1 MKRVGI
7 VGLGDMGS
15 GMAKNILKS
24 GFSLAGFDLSAAR
37 MTELKAAGG
46 TAAANCRELAE
57 NSDTVFV
64 MVLNGDQVKQVV
76 LGPDGLLEGAQ
87 PGTTIIISATIRPS
101 EIRELVAPAAEKGIH
116 LLDTPVSGG
125 KPGAE
130 NGTLTVMASGKGET
144 LEDNRA
150 ILDAISKVI
159 FHVGQEIGQGQTVK
173 ASLQAMI
180 GTVFAAIFESMVLGA
195 KAGVKGETLHKVFS
209 ASGINCGLYE
219 NCSELILDRKFKNT
233 GSQIA
238 TMYKDLGIS
247 VDLAREAGV
256 PLFACAAAFQLF
268 QSGISKFPDEDNWT
282 CVKVLEDIAGTE
294 VKW

>member
-1 MKRVGI
+1 MKKVGI

-15 GMAKNILKS
+15 GMAKNILKN
-24 GFSLAGFDLSAAR
+24 GFSLTGFDLSAER
-37 MTELKAAGG
+37 MTELKEAGG
-46 TAAANCRELAE
+46 TPAANCRQVAQ
-57 NSDTVFV
+57 NSDTIFV
-64 MVLNGDQVKQVV
+64 MVLNGNQVKQVV
-76 LGPDGLLEGAQ
+76 LGEGGLLEAAK
-87 PGTTIIISATIRPS
+87 PGTTIIISATIKPT
-101 EIRELVAPAAEKGIH
+101 EIRELVAPVAEKGIN

-130 NGTLTVMASGKGET
+130 NGTLTVMASGKTEV

-150 ILDAISKVI
+150 VLDAISKVI
-159 FHVGQEIGQGQTVK
+159 FHVGEEIGQGQTVK

-180 GTVFAAIFESMVLGA
+180 GTVFSAIFESMVLGA

-209 ASGINCGLYE
+209 ASGINCGLYQ
-219 NCSELILDRKFKNT
+219 NCSKLILDRKFKNT

-247 VDLAREAGV
+247 MDLARETGV
-256 PLFACAAAFQLF
+256 PLFATAAAFQLF

>member
-1 MKRVGI
+1 MKKVGI

-15 GMAKNILKS
+15 GMAKNILKN
-24 GFSLAGFDLSAAR
+24 GFSLTGFDLSEAR
-37 MTELKAAGG
+37 MTELKEAGG
-46 TAAANCRELAE
+46 TPAANCREVAE
-57 NSDTVFV
+57 NSDTIFV
-64 MVLNGDQVKQVV
+64 MVLNGNQVKQVV
-76 LGPDGLLEGAQ
+76 LGEGGLLEAAK
-87 PGTTIIISATIRPS
+87 PSTTIIISATIKPA
-101 EIRELVAPAAEKGIH
+101 EIRELVAPVAEKGVN

-130 NGTLTVMASGKGET
+130 NGALTVMASGKTEV

-150 ILDAISKVI
+150 VLDAISKVI
-159 FHVGQEIGQGQTVK
+159 FHVGEEIGQGQTVK

-180 GTVFAAIFESMVLGA
+180 GTVFSAIFESMVLGA

-219 NCSELILDRKFKNT
+219 NCSKLILDRKFKDT

-247 VDLAREAGV
+247 VDLARETGV
-256 PLFACAAAFQLF
+256 PLFATAAAFQLF
-268 QSGISKFPDEDNWT
+268 QSGISKFPDEDNWA

>member
-1 MKRVGI
+1 MKKVGI

-15 GMAKNILKS
+15 GMAKNILKN
-24 GFSLAGFDLSAAR
+24 GFSLTGFDLSAAR
-37 MTELKAAGG
+37 MTELKEAGG
-46 TAAANCRELAE
+46 TPAANCREVAQ
-57 NSDTVFV
+57 NSDTIFV
-64 MVLNGDQVKQVV
+64 MVLNGNQVKQVV
-76 LGPDGLLEGAQ
+76 LGEGGLLEAAK
-87 PGTTIIISATIRPS
+87 PRTTIIISATIKPT
-101 EIRELVAPAAEKGIH
+101 EIRELVAPVAEKGIN

-130 NGTLTVMASGKGET
+130 NGALTVMASGKTEV
-144 LEDNRA
+144 LEGNRA
-150 ILDAISKVI
+150 VLDAISKVI
-159 FHVGQEIGQGQTVK
+159 FHVGEEIGQGQTVK

-180 GTVFAAIFESMVLGA
+180 GTVFSAIFESMVLGA

-209 ASGINCGLYE
+209 ASGINCGLYQ
-219 NCSELILDRKFKNT
+219 NCSKLILDRKFKNT

-247 VDLAREAGV
+247 VDLARETGV
-256 PLFACAAAFQLF
+256 PLFATAAAFQLF

>member
-1 MKRVGI
+1 MKKVGI

-15 GMAKNILKS
+15 GMAKNILKN
-24 GFSLAGFDLSAAR
+24 GFSLTGFDLSEAR
-37 MTELKAAGG
+37 MTELEEAGG
-46 TAAANCRELAE
+46 TPAAHCRDVAE
-57 NSDTVFV
+57 NSDTIFV
-64 MVLNGDQVKQVV
+64 MVLNGNQVKQVV
-76 LGPDGLLEGAQ
+76 LGEGGLLEAAK
-87 PGTTIIISATIRPS
+87 PGTTIIISATIKPT
-101 EIRELVAPAAEKGIH
+101 EIRELVVPVTEKGIN

-130 NGTLTVMASGKGET
+130 NGTLTVMASGKIDV
-144 LEDNRA
+144 LEDNRKV
-150 ILDAISKVI
+150 LEAISKVI
-159 FHVGQEIGQGQTVK
+159 FHVGEEIGQGQTVK

-180 GTVFAAIFESMVLGA
+180 GTVFSAIFESMVLGA
-195 KAGVKGETLHKVFS
+195 KAGVKGETLYKVFS

-219 NCSELILDRKFKNT
+219 NCSKLILDRKFKNT

-247 VDLAREAGV
+247 VDLARETGV
-256 PLFACAAAFQLF
+256 PLFATAAALQLF
-268 QSGISKFPDEDNWT
+268 QAGISKFPDEDNWT

>member
-1 MKRVGI
+1 MKKVGI

-15 GMAKNILKS
+15 GLAKNILKN
-24 GFSLAGFDLSAAR
+24 GFSLTGFDLSEAR
-37 MTELKAAGG
+37 MTELKEAGG
-46 TAAANCRELAE
+46 TPAANCREVAE
-57 NSDTVFV
+57 NSDTIFV
-64 MVLNGDQVKQVV
+64 MVLNGNQVKQVV
-76 LGPDGLLEGAQ
+76 LGEGGLLEAAK
-87 PGTTIIISATIRPS
+87 PSTTIIISATIKPA
-101 EIRELVAPAAEKGIH
+101 EIRELVAPVAEKGVN

-130 NGTLTVMASGKGET
+130 NGALTVMASGKTEV

-150 ILDAISKVI
+150 VLDAISKVI
-159 FHVGQEIGQGQTVK
+159 FHVGEEIGQGQTVK

-180 GTVFAAIFESMVLGA
+180 GTVFSAIFESMVLGA

-219 NCSELILDRKFKNT
+219 NCSKLILDRKFKDT

-247 VDLAREAGV
+247 LDLARETGV
-256 PLFACAAAFQLF
+256 PLFATAAAFQLF
-268 QSGISKFPDEDNWT
+268 QSGISKFPDEDNWA

>member
-1 MKRVGI
+1 MKKVGI

-15 GMAKNILKS
+15 GMAKNILKN
-24 GFSLAGFDLSAAR
+24 GFSLTGFDLSAER
-37 MTELKAAGG
+37 MTELKEAGA
-46 TAAANCRELAE
+46 TPAANCRQVAQ
-57 NSDTVFV
+57 NSDTIFV
-64 MVLNGDQVKQVV
+64 MVLNGNQVKQVV
-76 LGPDGLLEGAQ
+76 LGEGGLLEVAK
-87 PGTTIIISATIRPS
+87 PGTTIIISSTIKTT
-101 EIRELVAPAAEKGIH
+101 EIRELVAPVAEKSVN

-130 NGTLTVMASGKGET
+130 NGTLTVMASGKTEV

-150 ILDAISKVI
+150 VLDAISKVI
-159 FHVGQEIGQGQTVK
+159 FHVGEEIGQGQTVK

-180 GTVFAAIFESMVLGA
+180 GTVFSAIFESMVLGA

-219 NCSELILDRKFKNT
+219 NCSKLILDRKFKNT

-247 VDLAREAGV
+247 VDLARETGV
-256 PLFACAAAFQLF
+256 PLFATAAAFQLF

>member
-1 MKRVGI
+1 MKKVGI

-15 GMAKNILKS
+15 GLAKNILKN
-24 GFSLAGFDLSAAR
+24 GFSLTGFDLSEAR
-37 MTELKAAGG
+37 MTELKEAGG
-46 TAAANCRELAE
+46 TPAANCREVAE
-57 NSDTVFV
+57 NSDTIFV
-64 MVLNGDQVKQVV
+64 MVLNGNQVKQVV
-76 LGPDGLLEGAQ
+76 LGEGGLLEAAK
-87 PGTTIIISATIRPS
+87 PGTTIIISATIKPT
-101 EIRELVAPAAEKGIH
+101 EIRELVAPVAEKGIN

-130 NGTLTVMASGKGET
+130 NGALTVMASGKTEV

-150 ILDAISKVI
+150 VLDAISKVI
-159 FHVGQEIGQGQTVK
+159 FHVGEEIGQGQTVK

-180 GTVFAAIFESMVLGA
+180 GTVFSAIFESMVLGA

-219 NCSELILDRKFKNT
+219 NCSKLILDRKFKDT

-247 VDLAREAGV
+247 MDLARETGV
-256 PLFACAAAFQLF
+256 PLFATAAAFQLF

>member
-1 MKRVGI
+1 MKKVGI

-15 GMAKNILKS
+15 GLAKNILKN
-24 GFSLAGFDLSAAR
+24 GFSLIGFDLNEAR
-37 MTELKAAGG
+37 MTELKEAGG
-46 TAAANCRELAE
+46 TPAANCREVAE
-57 NSDTVFV
+57 NSDTIFV
-64 MVLNGDQVKQVV
+64 MVLNGNQVKQVV
-76 LGPDGLLEGAQ
+76 LGEGGLLEAAK
-87 PGTTIIISATIRPS
+87 PSTTIIISATIKPA
-101 EIRELVAPAAEKGIH
+101 EIRELVAPAAEKGIN

-130 NGTLTVMASGKGET
+130 NGALTVMASGKTEV

-150 ILDAISKVI
+150 VLDAISKVI
-159 FHVGQEIGQGQTVK
+159 FHVGEEIGQGQTVK

-180 GTVFAAIFESMVLGA
+180 GTVFSAIFESMVLGA

-219 NCSELILDRKFKNT
+219 NCSKLILDRKFKDT
-233 GSQIA
+233 GSRIA

-247 VDLAREAGV
+247 VDLARETGV
-256 PLFACAAAFQLF
+256 PLFATAAAFQLF

>member
-1 MKRVGI
+1 MKKVGI

-15 GMAKNILKS
+15 GMATNILKN
-24 GFSLAGFDLSAAR
+24 GFSLTGFDLNEAR
-37 MTELKAAGG
+37 MTKLKEAGG
-46 TAAANCRELAE
+46 TPAANCREVAQ
-57 NSDTVFV
+57 NSDTIFV
-64 MVLNGDQVKQVV
+64 MVLNGNQVKEVV
-76 LGPDGLLEGAQ
+76 LGKGGLLEAAK
-87 PGTTIIISATIRPS
+87 PGTTIIISATIKPA
-101 EIRELVAPAAEKGIH
+101 EIRELVAPVAEKGIN

-125 KPGAE
+125 KPGAQ
-130 NGTLTVMASGKGET
+130 NGALTVMASGKTEV

-150 ILDAISKVI
+150 VLDAISKVI
-159 FHVGQEIGQGQTVK
+159 FHVGEEIGQGQTVK

-180 GTVFAAIFESMVLGA
+180 GTVFSAIFESMVLGA

-219 NCSELILDRKFKNT
+219 NCSKLILDRKFKDT

-247 VDLAREAGV
+247 LDLARETGV
-256 PLFACAAAFQLF
+256 PLFATAAAFQLF
-268 QSGISKFPDEDNWT
+268 QSGISKFSDEDNWT

>member
-1 MKRVGI
+1 MKKVGI

-15 GMAKNILKS
+15 GMAKNILKN
-24 GFSLAGFDLSAAR
+24 GFSLTGFDLSAAR
-37 MTELKAAGG
+37 MTELKEAGG
-46 TAAANCRELAE
+46 TPAANCREVAE
-57 NSDTVFV
+57 NSDTIFV
-64 MVLNGDQVKQVV
+64 MVLNGNQVKQVV
-76 LGPDGLLEGAQ
+76 LGEGGLLEAAK
-87 PGTTIIISATIRPS
+87 PSTTIIISATIKPA
-101 EIRELVAPAAEKGIH
+101 EIRELVAPIAEKGIN

-125 KPGAE
+125 KPGAQ
-130 NGTLTVMASGKGET
+130 NGALTVMASGKTEV

-150 ILDAISKVI
+150 VLDAISKVI
-159 FHVGQEIGQGQTVK
+159 FHVGEEIGQGQTVK

-180 GTVFAAIFESMVLGA
+180 GTVFSAIFESMVLGA

-209 ASGINCGLYE
+209 ASGINCGLYQ
-219 NCSELILDRKFKNT
+219 NCSKLILDRKFKNT

-247 VDLAREAGV
+247 MDLARETGV
-256 PLFACAAAFQLF
+256 PLFATAAAFQLF

>member
-15 GMAKNILKS
+15 GMAKNILKR
-24 GFSLAGFDLSAAR
+24 GFPLTGFDLDKAR
-37 MTELKAAGG
+37 MAELKAAGG
-46 TAAANCRELAE
+46 TPAGACRDVAE
-57 NSDTVFV
+57 NSDTIFV
-64 MVLNGDQVKQVV
+64 MVLNGEQVKQVV
-76 LGPDGLLEGAQ
+76 LGPGGLLDNAA
-87 PGTTIIISATIRPS
+87 PGTTIIISATIKPS
-101 EIRELVAPAAEKGIH
+101 EIRELVTPVAEKGVM

-130 NGTLTVMASGKGET
+130 NGMLTVMASGKSEV
-144 LEDNRA
+144 LEDSRA
-150 ILDAISKVI
+150 VLDAISKVI
-159 FHVGQEIGQGQTVK
+159 FHVGEDIGQGQTVK

-195 KAGVKGETLHKVFS
+195 KAGVKGETLHQVFS

-219 NCSELILDRKFKNT
+219 NCSKLILDRKFKDT

>member
-1 MKRVGI
+1 MKKVGI

-15 GMAKNILKS
+15 GLAKNILKN
-24 GFSLAGFDLSAAR
+24 GFSLTGFDLSEAR
-37 MTELKAAGG
+37 MTELKEAGG
-46 TAAANCRELAE
+46 TPAANCREVAE
-57 NSDTVFV
+57 NSDTIFV
-64 MVLNGDQVKQVV
+64 MVLNGNQVKQVV
-76 LGPDGLLEGAQ
+76 LGEGGLLEAAK
-87 PGTTIIISATIRPS
+87 PSTTIIISATIKPA
-101 EIRELVAPAAEKGIH
+101 EIRELVAPVAEKGIN

-130 NGTLTVMASGKGET
+130 NGALTVMASGKTEV

-150 ILDAISKVI
+150 VLDAISKVI
-159 FHVGQEIGQGQTVK
+159 FHVGEEIGQGQTVK

-180 GTVFAAIFESMVLGA
+180 GTVFSAIFESMVLGA

-219 NCSELILDRKFKNT
+219 NCSKLILDRKFKDT
-233 GSQIA
+233 GSRIA

-247 VDLAREAGV
+247 VDLARETGV
-256 PLFACAAAFQLF
+256 PLFATAAAFQLF

>member
-1 MKRVGI
+1 MKKVGI

-15 GMAKNILKS
+15 GLAKNILKN
-24 GFSLAGFDLSAAR
+24 GFSLTGFDLSEAR
-37 MTELKAAGG
+37 MTELKEAGG
-46 TAAANCRELAE
+46 TPAANCREVAE
-57 NSDTVFV
+57 NSDTIFV
-64 MVLNGDQVKQVV
+64 MVLNGNQVKQVV
-76 LGPDGLLEGAQ
+76 LGEGGLLEAAK
-87 PGTTIIISATIRPS
+87 PSTTIIISATIKPA
-101 EIRELVAPAAEKGIH
+101 EIRELVAPVAEKGVN

-130 NGTLTVMASGKGET
+130 NGALTVMASGKTEV

-150 ILDAISKVI
+150 VLDAISKVI
-159 FHVGQEIGQGQTVK
+159 FHVGEEIGQGQTVK

-180 GTVFAAIFESMVLGA
+180 GTVFSAIFESMVLGA

-219 NCSELILDRKFKNT
+219 NCSKLILDRKFKDT
-233 GSQIA
+233 GSRIA

-247 VDLAREAGV
+247 LDLARETGV
-256 PLFACAAAFQLF
+256 PLFATAAAFQLF

>member
-1 MKRVGI
+1 MKKVGI

-15 GMAKNILKS
+15 GLAKNILKN
-24 GFSLAGFDLSAAR
+24 GFSLTGFDLSEAR
-37 MTELKAAGG
+37 MTELKEAGG
-46 TAAANCRELAE
+46 TPAANCREVAE
-57 NSDTVFV
+57 NSDTIFV
-64 MVLNGDQVKQVV
+64 MVLNGNQVKQVV
-76 LGPDGLLEGAQ
+76 LGEGGLLEAAK
-87 PGTTIIISATIRPS
+87 PSTTIIISATIKPA
-101 EIRELVAPAAEKGIH
+101 EIRELVAPVAEKGIN

-130 NGTLTVMASGKGET
+130 NGALTVMASGKTEV

-150 ILDAISKVI
+150 VLDAISKVI
-159 FHVGQEIGQGQTVK
+159 FHVGEEIGQGQTVK

-180 GTVFAAIFESMVLGA
+180 GTVFSAIFESMVLGA

-219 NCSELILDRKFKNT
+219 NCSKLILDRKFKDT

-247 VDLAREAGV
+247 VDLARETGV
-256 PLFACAAAFQLF
+256 PLFATAAAFQLF
-268 QSGISKFPDEDNWT
+268 QSGISKFPDEDNWA

>member
-1 MKRVGI
+1 MKKVGI

-15 GMAKNILKS
+15 GLAKNILKN
-24 GFSLAGFDLSAAR
+24 GFSLTGFDLSEAR
-37 MTELKAAGG
+37 MTELKEAGG
-46 TAAANCRELAE
+46 TPAANCREVAQ
-57 NSDTVFV
+57 NSDTIFV
-64 MVLNGDQVKQVV
+64 MVLNGKQVKQVV
-76 LGPDGLLEGAQ
+76 LGEDGLLEAAK
-87 PGTTIIISATIRPS
+87 PSTTIIISATIKPA
-101 EIRELVAPAAEKGIH
+101 EIRELVAPVAEKGIN

-130 NGTLTVMASGKGET
+130 NGTLTVMASGKTEV

-150 ILDAISKVI
+150 VLDAISKVI
-159 FHVGQEIGQGQTVK
+159 FHVGEEIGQGQTVK

-180 GTVFAAIFESMVLGA
+180 GTVFSAIFESMVLGA

-219 NCSELILDRKFKNT
+219 NCSKLILDRKFKDT

-247 VDLAREAGV
+247 VDLARETGV
-256 PLFACAAAFQLF
+256 PLFATAAAFQLF

>member
-1 MKRVGI
+1 MKKVGI

-15 GMAKNILKS
+15 GLAKNILKN
-24 GFSLAGFDLSAAR
+24 GFSLTGFDLNEAR
-37 MTELKAAGG
+37 MTELKEAGG
-46 TAAANCRELAE
+46 TPAANCREVAE
-57 NSDTVFV
+57 NSDTIFV
-64 MVLNGDQVKQVV
+64 MVLNGNQVKQVV
-76 LGPDGLLEGAQ
+76 LGEGGLLEAAK
-87 PGTTIIISATIRPS
+87 PSTTIIISATIKPA
-101 EIRELVAPAAEKGIH
+101 EIRELVAPVAEKGIN

-130 NGTLTVMASGKGET
+130 NGALTVMASGKTEV

-150 ILDAISKVI
+150 VLDAISKVI
-159 FHVGQEIGQGQTVK
+159 FHVGEEIGQGQTVK

-180 GTVFAAIFESMVLGA
+180 GTVFSAIFESMVLGA

-219 NCSELILDRKFKNT
+219 NCSKLILDRKFKDT

-247 VDLAREAGV
+247 VDLARETGV
-256 PLFACAAAFQLF
+256 PLFATAAAFQLF
-268 QSGISKFPDEDNWT
+268 QSGISKFPDEDNWA

>member
-1 MKRVGI
+1 MKKVGI

-15 GMAKNILKS
+15 GMAKNILKN
-24 GFSLAGFDLSAAR
+24 GFSLTGFDLSAER
-37 MTELKAAGG
+37 MTELKETGG
-46 TAAANCRELAE
+46 TPAANCRQVAQ
-57 NSDTVFV
+57 NSDTIFV
-64 MVLNGDQVKQVV
+64 MVLNGSQVKQVV
-76 LGPDGLLEGAQ
+76 LSEGGLLEAAKS
-87 PGTTIIISATIRPS
+87 GTTIIISATIKPT
-101 EIRELVAPAAEKGIH
+101 EIRELVAPVAEKGVN

-130 NGTLTVMASGKGET
+130 NGTLTVMASGKTEV

-150 ILDAISKVI
+150 VLDAISKVI
-159 FHVGQEIGQGQTVK
+159 FHVGEEIGQGQTVK

-180 GTVFAAIFESMVLGA
+180 GTVFSAIFESMVLGA

-209 ASGINCGLYE
+209 ASGINCGLYQ
-219 NCSELILDRKFKNT
+219 NCSKLILDRKFKNT

-247 VDLAREAGV
+247 VDLARETGV
-256 PLFACAAAFQLF
+256 PLFATAAAFQLF

>member
-1 MKRVGI
+1 MKKVGI

-15 GMAKNILKS
+15 GMAKNILKN
-24 GFSLAGFDLSAAR
+24 GFSLTGFDLSEAR
-37 MTELKAAGG
+37 MTELKEAGG
-46 TAAANCRELAE
+46 TPAANCREVAQ
-57 NSDTVFV
+57 NSDTIFV
-64 MVLNGDQVKQVV
+64 MVLNGNQVKQVV
-76 LGPDGLLEGAQ
+76 LGEGGLLEAAK
-87 PGTTIIISATIRPS
+87 PNTTIIISATIKPA
-101 EIRELVAPAAEKGIH
+101 EITELVAPVAEKGIN

-130 NGTLTVMASGKGET
+130 NGALTVMASGKTEV

-150 ILDAISKVI
+150 VLDAISKVI
-159 FHVGQEIGQGQTVK
+159 FHVGEEIGQGQTVK

-180 GTVFAAIFESMVLGA
+180 GTVFSAIFESMVLGA

-219 NCSELILDRKFKNT
+219 NCSKLILDRKFKNT

-247 VDLAREAGV
+247 VDLARETGV
-256 PLFACAAAFQLF
+256 PLFATAAAFQLF

>member
-1 MKRVGI
+1 MKKVGI

-15 GMAKNILKS
+15 GMAKNILKN
-24 GFSLAGFDLSAAR
+24 GFSLTGFDLSDAR
-37 MTELKAAGG
+37 MTELKEAGG
-46 TAAANCRELAE
+46 TPAANCREVAQ
-57 NSDTVFV
+57 NSDTIFV
-64 MVLNGDQVKQVV
+64 MVLNGNQVKQVV
-76 LGPDGLLEGAQ
+76 LGEGGLLEAAKS
-87 PGTTIIISATIRPS
+87 GTTIIISATIKPA
-101 EIRELVAPAAEKGIH
+101 EIRELVAPIAEKGIN

-125 KPGAE
+125 KPGAQ
-130 NGTLTVMASGKGET
+130 NGALTVMASGKTEV

-150 ILDAISKVI
+150 VLDAISKVI
-159 FHVGQEIGQGQTVK
+159 FHVGEEIGQGQTVK

-180 GTVFAAIFESMVLGA
+180 GTVFSAIFESMVLGA

-219 NCSELILDRKFKNT
+219 NCSKLILDRKFKDT

-247 VDLAREAGV
+247 MDLARETGV
-256 PLFACAAAFQLF
+256 PLFVTAAAFQLF
-268 QSGISKFPDEDNWT
+268 QSGISRFPDEDNWT

>member
-1 MKRVGI
+1 MKKVGI

-15 GMAKNILKS
+15 GMAKNILKN
-24 GFSLAGFDLSAAR
+24 GFSLTGFDLSEAR
-37 MTELKAAGG
+37 MTELKEAGG
-46 TAAANCRELAE
+46 TPAANCREVAE
-57 NSDTVFV
+57 NSDTIFV
-64 MVLNGDQVKQVV
+64 MVLNGNQVKQVV
-76 LGPDGLLEGAQ
+76 LGEGGLLEAAK
-87 PGTTIIISATIRPS
+87 PSTTIIISATIKPA
-101 EIRELVAPAAEKGIH
+101 EIRELVAPVAEKGIN

-125 KPGAE
+125 KPGAQ
-130 NGTLTVMASGKGET
+130 NGALTVMASGKTEV

-150 ILDAISKVI
+150 VLDAISKVI
-159 FHVGQEIGQGQTVK
+159 FHVGEEIGQGQTVK

-180 GTVFAAIFESMVLGA
+180 GTVFSAIFESMVLGA

-219 NCSELILDRKFKNT
+219 NCSKLILDRKFKDT

-247 VDLAREAGV
+247 LDLARETGV
-256 PLFACAAAFQLF
+256 PLFATAAAFQLF
-268 QSGISKFPDEDNWT
+268 QSGISKFPDEDNWA

>member
-1 MKRVGI
+1 MKKVGI

-15 GMAKNILKS
+15 GLAKNILKN
-24 GFSLAGFDLSAAR
+24 GFLLIGFDLNEAR
-37 MTELKAAGG
+37 MTELKEAGG
-46 TAAANCRELAE
+46 TPAANCREVAE
-57 NSDTVFV
+57 NSDTIFV
-64 MVLNGDQVKQVV
+64 MVLNGNQVKQVV
-76 LGPDGLLEGAQ
+76 LGEGGLLEAAK
-87 PGTTIIISATIRPS
+87 PSTTIIISATIKPA
-101 EIRELVAPAAEKGIH
+101 EIRELVAPVAEKGIN

-130 NGTLTVMASGKGET
+130 NGALTVMASGKTEV

-150 ILDAISKVI
+150 VLDAISKVI
-159 FHVGQEIGQGQTVK
+159 FHVGEEIGQGQTVK

-180 GTVFAAIFESMVLGA
+180 GTVFSAIFESMVLGA

-219 NCSELILDRKFKNT
+219 NCSKLILDRKFKDT
-233 GSQIA
+233 GSRIA

-247 VDLAREAGV
+247 VDLARETGV
-256 PLFACAAAFQLF
+256 PLFATAAAFQLF
-268 QSGISKFPDEDNWT
+268 QSGISKFPDEDNWA

>member
-1 MKRVGI
+1 MKKVGI

-15 GMAKNILKS
+15 GLAKNILKN
-24 GFSLAGFDLSAAR
+24 GFSLTGFDLNEAR
-37 MTELKAAGG
+37 MTELKEAGG
-46 TAAANCRELAE
+46 TPAANCREVAE
-57 NSDTVFV
+57 NSDTIFV
-64 MVLNGDQVKQVV
+64 MVLNGNQVKQVV
-76 LGPDGLLEGAQ
+76 LGEGGLLEAAK
-87 PGTTIIISATIRPS
+87 PGTTIIISATIKPA
-101 EIRELVAPAAEKGIH
+101 EIRELVAPVAEKGIN

-130 NGTLTVMASGKGET
+130 NGALTVMASGKTEV

-150 ILDAISKVI
+150 VLDAISKVI
-159 FHVGQEIGQGQTVK
+159 FHVGEEIGQGQTVK

-180 GTVFAAIFESMVLGA
+180 GTVFSAIFESMVLGA

-219 NCSELILDRKFKNT
+219 NCSKLILDRKFKDT

-247 VDLAREAGV
+247 LDLARETGV
-256 PLFACAAAFQLF
+256 PLFATAAAFQLF

>member
-1 MKRVGI
+1 MKKVGI

-15 GMAKNILKS
+15 GLAKNILKN
-24 GFSLAGFDLSAAR
+24 GFSLTGFDLSEAR
-37 MTELKAAGG
+37 MTELKEAGG
-46 TAAANCRELAE
+46 TPAANCREVAE
-57 NSDTVFV
+57 NSDTIFV
-64 MVLNGDQVKQVV
+64 MVLNGNQVKQVV
-76 LGPDGLLEGAQ
+76 LGEGGLLEAAK
-87 PGTTIIISATIRPS
+87 PSTTIIISATIKPA
-101 EIRELVAPAAEKGIH
+101 EIRELVAPVAEKGIN

-130 NGTLTVMASGKGET
+130 NGALTVMASGKTEV

-150 ILDAISKVI
+150 VLDAISKVI
-159 FHVGQEIGQGQTVK
+159 FHVGEEIGQGQTVK

-180 GTVFAAIFESMVLGA
+180 GTVFSAIFESMVLGA

-219 NCSELILDRKFKNT
+219 NCSKLILDRKFKDT
-233 GSQIA
+233 GSRIA

-247 VDLAREAGV
+247 VDLARETGV
-256 PLFACAAAFQLF
+256 PLFATAAAFQLF
-268 QSGISKFPDEDNWT
+268 QSGISKFPDEDNWA

>member
-1 MKRVGI
+1 MKKVGI

-15 GMAKNILKS
+15 GLAKNILKN
-24 GFSLAGFDLSAAR
+24 GFSLIGFDLNEAR
-37 MTELKAAGG
+37 MTELKEAGG
-46 TAAANCRELAE
+46 TPAANCREVAE
-57 NSDTVFV
+57 NSDTIFV
-64 MVLNGDQVKQVV
+64 MVLNGNQVKQVV
-76 LGPDGLLEGAQ
+76 LGEGGLLEAAK
-87 PGTTIIISATIRPS
+87 PSTTIIISATIKPA
-101 EIRELVAPAAEKGIH
+101 EIRELVAPVAEKGIN

-130 NGTLTVMASGKGET
+130 NGALTVMASGKTEV

-150 ILDAISKVI
+150 VLDAISKVI
-159 FHVGQEIGQGQTVK
+159 FHVGEEIGQGQTVK

-180 GTVFAAIFESMVLGA
+180 GTVFSAIFESMVLGA

-219 NCSELILDRKFKNT
+219 NCSKLILDRKFKDT
-233 GSQIA
+233 GSRIA

-247 VDLAREAGV
+247 VDLARETGV
-256 PLFACAAAFQLF
+256 PLFATAAAFQLF

>member
-1 MKRVGI
+1 MKKVGI

-15 GMAKNILKS
+15 GLAKNILKN
-24 GFSLAGFDLSAAR
+24 GFLLIGFDLNEAR
-37 MTELKAAGG
+37 MTELKEAGG
-46 TAAANCRELAE
+46 TPAANCREVAE
-57 NSDTVFV
+57 NSDTIFV
-64 MVLNGDQVKQVV
+64 MVLNGNQVKQVV
-76 LGPDGLLEGAQ
+76 LGEGGLLEAAK
-87 PGTTIIISATIRPS
+87 PSTTIIISATIKPA
-101 EIRELVAPAAEKGIH
+101 EIRELVAPVAEKGVN

-130 NGTLTVMASGKGET
+130 NGALTVMASGKTEV

-150 ILDAISKVI
+150 VLDAISKVI
-159 FHVGQEIGQGQTVK
+159 FHVGEEIGQGQTVK

-180 GTVFAAIFESMVLGA
+180 GTVFSAIFESMVLGA

-219 NCSELILDRKFKNT
+219 NCSKLILDRKFKDT

-247 VDLAREAGV
+247 LDLARETGV
-256 PLFACAAAFQLF
+256 PLFATAAAFQLF

>member
-1 MKRVGI
+1 MKKVGI

-15 GMAKNILKS
+15 GLAKNILKN
-24 GFSLAGFDLSAAR
+24 GFSLTGFDLSEAR
-37 MTELKAAGG
+37 MTELKEAGG
-46 TAAANCRELAE
+46 TPAANCREVAE
-57 NSDTVFV
+57 NSDTIFV
-64 MVLNGDQVKQVV
+64 MVLNGNQVKQVV
-76 LGPDGLLEGAQ
+76 LGEGGLLEAAK
-87 PGTTIIISATIRPS
+87 PSTTIIISATIKPA
-101 EIRELVAPAAEKGIH
+101 EIRELVAPVAEKGIN

-130 NGTLTVMASGKGET
+130 NGALTVMASGKTEV

-150 ILDAISKVI
+150 VLDAISKVI
-159 FHVGQEIGQGQTVK
+159 FHVGEEIGQGQTVK

-180 GTVFAAIFESMVLGA
+180 GTVFSAIFESMVLGA

-219 NCSELILDRKFKNT
+219 NCSKLILDRKFKDT
-233 GSQIA
+233 GSRIA

-247 VDLAREAGV
+247 LDLARETGV
-256 PLFACAAAFQLF
+256 PLFATAAAFQLF

>member
-1 MKRVGI
+1 MKKVGI

-15 GMAKNILKS
+15 GLAKNILKN
-24 GFSLAGFDLSAAR
+24 GFSLTGFDLNEAR
-37 MTELKAAGG
+37 MTELKEAGG
-46 TAAANCRELAE
+46 TPAANCREVAE
-57 NSDTVFV
+57 NSDTIFV
-64 MVLNGDQVKQVV
+64 MVLNGNQVKQVV
-76 LGPDGLLEGAQ
+76 LGEGGLLEAAK
-87 PGTTIIISATIRPS
+87 PSTTIIISATIKPA
-101 EIRELVAPAAEKGIH
+101 EIRELVAPVAEKGIN

-130 NGTLTVMASGKGET
+130 NGALTVMASGKTEV

-150 ILDAISKVI
+150 VLDAISKVI
-159 FHVGQEIGQGQTVK
+159 FHVGEEIGQGQTVK

-180 GTVFAAIFESMVLGA
+180 GTVFSAIFESMVLGA

-219 NCSELILDRKFKNT
+219 NCSKLILDRKFKDT

-247 VDLAREAGV
+247 VDLARETGV
-256 PLFACAAAFQLF
+256 PLFATAAAFQLF

>member
-1 MKRVGI
+1 MKKVGI

-15 GMAKNILKS
+15 GLAKNILKN
-24 GFSLAGFDLSAAR
+24 GFSLIGFDLNEAR
-37 MTELKAAGG
+37 MTELKEAGG
-46 TAAANCRELAE
+46 TPAANCRE
-57 NSDTVFV
+57 V
-64 MVLNGDQVKQVV
+64 
-76 LGPDGLLEGAQ
+76 
-87 PGTTIIISATIRPS
+87 
-101 EIRELVAPAAEKGIH
+101 
-116 LLDTPVSGG
+116 
-125 KPGAE
+125 AE
-130 NGTLTVMASGKGET
+130 NGALTVMASGKTEV

-150 ILDAISKVI
+150 VLDAISKVI
-159 FHVGQEIGQGQTVK
+159 FHVGEEIGQGQTVK

-180 GTVFAAIFESMVLGA
+180 GTVFSAIFESMVLGA

-219 NCSELILDRKFKNT
+219 NCSKLILDRKFKDT
-233 GSQIA
+233 GSRIA

-247 VDLAREAGV
+247 VDLARETGV
-256 PLFACAAAFQLF
+256 PLFATAAAFQLF

>member
-1 MKRVGI
+1 MKKVGI

-15 GMAKNILKS
+15 GLAKNILKN
-24 GFSLAGFDLSAAR
+24 GFSLIGFDLNEAR
-37 MTELKAAGG
+37 MTELKEAGG
-46 TAAANCRELAE
+46 TPAANCREVAE
-57 NSDTVFV
+57 NSDTIFV
-64 MVLNGDQVKQVV
+64 MVLNGNQVKQVV
-76 LGPDGLLEGAQ
+76 LGEGGLLEAAK
-87 PGTTIIISATIRPS
+87 PSTTIIISATIKPA
-101 EIRELVAPAAEKGIH
+101 EIRELVAPVAEKGIN

-130 NGTLTVMASGKGET
+130 NGTLTVMASGKTEV

-150 ILDAISKVI
+150 VLDAISKVI
-159 FHVGQEIGQGQTVK
+159 FHVGEEIGQGQTVK

-180 GTVFAAIFESMVLGA
+180 GTVFSAIFESMVLGA

-219 NCSELILDRKFKNT
+219 NCSKLILDRKFKDT

-247 VDLAREAGV
+247 VDLARETGV
-256 PLFACAAAFQLF
+256 PLFATAAAFQLF

>member
-1 MKRVGI
+1 MKKVGI

-15 GMAKNILKS
+15 GMAKNIMKN
-24 GFSLAGFDLSAAR
+24 GFSLTGFDLSEAR
-37 MTELKAAGG
+37 MTELKEVGG
-46 TAAANCRELAE
+46 TAAGNCREVAE
-57 NSDTVFV
+57 NSDTIFV
-64 MVLNGDQVKQVV
+64 MVLNGAQVKQVV
-76 LGPDGLLEGAQ
+76 LGEGGLLEAAK
-87 PGTTIIISATIRPS
+87 PGTTIIISATIKPA
-101 EIRELVAPAAEKGIH
+101 EIRELVAPVTEKGIN

-130 NGTLTVMASGKGET
+130 NGALTVMASGKTEV

-150 ILDAISKVI
+150 VLDAISKVI
-159 FHVGQEIGQGQTVK
+159 FHVGEEIGQGQTVK

-180 GTVFAAIFESMVLGA
+180 GTVFSAIFESMVLGA

-219 NCSELILDRKFKNT
+219 NCSKLILDRKFKNT

-247 VDLAREAGV
+247 VDLARETGV
-256 PLFACAAAFQLF
+256 PLFATAAAFQLF